1 MGLCPSRRTESSKQV
16 MLKGKSDDKLVHLI
30 PCAGP
35 TEPKPPSQAGR
46 DQKQPPQARNKQ
58 RQDRVTV
65 FQKKAANRERERQA
79 NLSPPQ
85 ANGFLQQMKEGG
97 NPLSFTFSEVNE
109 STEQDSGTQYIS
121 TVEEKTKEIAMAKP
135 ETQVGD
141 ESEWE
146 SFLRLKTEQR
156 KSSYAL
162 PMSND
167 GTFTSS
173 YQQLLSSSPE
183 RKYEQKSHSIIFAPS
198 A

>member
-1 MGLCPSRRTESSKQV
+1 MGLCPSRRTDTSKQV

-35 TEPKPPSQAGR
+35 TEPKPPSQAGP
-46 DQKQPPQARNKQ
+46 KQPPQARNKQ
-58 RQDRVTV
+58 RQERVTV

-79 NLSPPQ
+79 NLMPPQ

-97 NPLSFTFSEVNE
+97 TPLSFTFSEVNAE

-121 TVEEKTKEIAMAKP
+121 TVEEKTKETEMAKP
-135 ETQVGD
+135 ETKVGD

-146 SFLRLKTEQR
+146 LFLKLKTEQR

-162 PMSND
+162 PMSTD

-173 YQQLLSSSPE
+173 YQQLLSSPPE